1 MPRLCEPCRF
11 HSADDSLPACPVC
24 SGVVKYT
31 LLGPPGSDP
40 DLVAVAQGRQPAA
53 PEPAGLGDFFRG
65 KMLVVTAVVVVGLVA
80 AIFGVWYL
88 RGDGFDERTAK
99 LKPGMKMTDAMRIM
113 GDANKPKAKKP
124 SINITIGGEPDDP
137 DRFGDFDAPIETSG
151 TGYVEYA
158 SGTSG
163 VRIHY
168 TDHVVTKVEPYTPTG
183 GLRKRVMVSQ

>member
-11 HSADDSLPACPVC
+11 HSADDSLSACPVC
-24 SGVVKYT
+24 GGVVKFT

-40 DLVAVAQGRQPAA
+40 DLLAAQQARESGRSQLT
-53 PEPAGLGDFFRG
+53 GLGHFFRG
-65 KMLVVTAVVVVGLVA
+65 KMLVVTAVAIVGLVV

-88 RGDGFDERTAK
+88 RGDGFDERLAK
-99 LKPGMKMTDAMRIM
+99 VKPGMKMTDAMRIM
-113 GDANKPKAKKP
+113 GDPNQEKPQRKK
-124 SINITIGGEPDDP
+124 IGITIGGSEDP
-137 DRFGDFDAPIETSG
+137 NRIPDFDRPVETDG
-151 TGYVEYA
+151 TGFVEYS

-183 GLRKRVMVSQ
+183 GLRKRVTVSQ

>member
-11 HSADDSLPACPVC
+11 HSADDSLSACPVC
-24 SGVVKYT
+24 GGVVKFT

-40 DLVAVAQGRQPAA
+40 DLMAAQQARESGRSQLT
-53 PEPAGLGDFFRG
+53 GLGHFFRG
-65 KMLVVTAVVVVGLVA
+65 KMLVVTAVAVVGLVA

-88 RGDGFDERTAK
+88 RGDSFDDRTAK

-113 GDANKPKAKKP
+113 GDANKPKAKRP
-124 SINITIGGEPDDP
+124 SINITVGGEGEDP
-137 DRFGDFDAPIETSG
+137 NRIPDFDRPVETTG

-183 GLRKRVMVSQ
+183 GLRKRVTVSQ

>member
-11 HSADDSLPACPVC
+11 HSSDDSLTACPQC
-24 SGVVKYT
+24 GGAVKFT
-31 LLGPPGSDP
+31 LLPPPGSDP
-40 DLVAVAQGRQPAA
+40 DLVAATLGRQSAA

-65 KMLVVTAVVVVGLVA
+65 KMLAVTVLAVVGLVA

-88 RGDGFDERTAK
+88 RGDSFDDRMAN

-113 GDANKPKAKKP
+113 GDANQEKPQRKK
-124 SINITIGGEPDDP
+124 IGITIGGSEDP
-137 DRFGDFDAPIETSG
+137 NRIPDFDRPVETDG
-151 TGYVEYA
+151 TGFVEYS

-168 TDHVVTKVEPYTPTG
+168 TDHVVTKVEPYTSTG
-183 GLRKRVMVSQ
+183 GLRKRVTVSQ